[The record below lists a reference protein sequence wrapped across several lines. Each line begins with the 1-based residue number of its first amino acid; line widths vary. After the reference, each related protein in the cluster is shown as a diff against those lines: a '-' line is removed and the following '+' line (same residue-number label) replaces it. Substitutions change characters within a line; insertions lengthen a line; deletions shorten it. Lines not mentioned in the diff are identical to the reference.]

1 MTVINNRFIRIC
13 GVAMIMGLIAG
24 SVLAQEARLD
34 ISHLDKL
41 AARAAETVDVTLDEK
56 LLQLASRFINSNNP
70 QEANVK
76 ELIAG
81 LKGVYVRV
89 FEFEKPGEYAPAD
102 REAIRAPLRAPGWTR
117 IVGVISR
124 REGQNVDVHLRLQGN
139 DVIGLAIIASE
150 PKELT
155 LVNIV
160 GPIDLEKLSRLQGQF
175 GIPKLDLE
183 QGGREKKRN

>member
-102 REAIRAPLRAPGWTR
+102 LEAIRAQLRAPGWTR

-150 PKELT
+150 PRELT

>member
-102 REAIRAPLRAPGWTR
+102 LEAIRAQLRAPGWTR